1 MIRASLISLFVAVSI
16 GCGAPTL
23 ETAECREARPTIR
36 EFYSYHFANE
46 MLLTKDSLNTRRRF
60 LTSDFQR
67 ELEASPEGIDVFTTG
82 SDDIPRAFREGK
94 CTTISSDRTSFEV
107 LIFWRDDARTEQRQI
122 IVEAEKSENKW
133 LIDKVNY

>member
-1 MIRASLISLFVAVSI
+1 MIRLILIGLFTALSV

-23 ETAECREARPTIR
+23 ETPECREARPVIR

-46 MLLTKDSLNTRRRF
+46 MLRTKQSLQARERF
-60 LTSDFQR
+60 LTPDFAKR
-67 ELEASPEGIDVFTTG
+67 LESSPEGVDVFTTG

-94 CTTISSDRTSFEV
+94 CETISSDRTTFNV

-122 IVEAEKSENKW
+122 NVEAKKTTNGW
-133 LIDKVNY
+133 LIDQVNY